1 MRLSF
6 VICSFSYFSV
16 NIREWLWQRPYTT
29 LELQHVSGNTLKAMS
44 DTDIGVDCI
53 EITITD
59 DGIRENLASAGYTII
74 PKDEK
79 SYQVFDPDGARITL
93 IKV

>member
-1 MRLSF
+1 M
-6 VICSFSYFSV
+6 

-29 LELQHVSGNTLKAMS
+29 LELQHVSGNTLKTMS

-53 EITITD
+53 EMTITD
-59 DGIRENLASAGYTII
+59 DDIRENLASAGYTII

-93 IKV
+93 IQV